1 MTTTIIYFDIR
12 HFYWHS
18 DRTQSSQLQESR
30 SLTYVKHCFGLFRQ
44 WHIVYAYGKVKGV
57 GEVDGPV
64 HRIYRTVS
72 DVEQGGCVV
81 EAQVPRKQYKDFFK
95 CSSYDSSKIYA
106 GEYLGFHTLLKPQ
119 LDKGFQVLSSSFL
132 LPSLLFFQKTGPI
145 FLLLKLET
153 KKILLLYMPTLLFQ
167 RKHWARVFTTN
178 YCLHS
183 NALIT
188 LRKKHS

>member
-1 MTTTIIYFDIR
+1 M
-12 HFYWHS
+12 
-18 DRTQSSQLQESR
+18 
-30 SLTYVKHCFGLFRQ
+30 
-44 WHIVYAYGKVKGV
+44 YAYGKVKGI

-95 CSSYDSSKIYA
+95 CSSYDSSKIFA

-153 KKILLLYMPTLLFQ
+153 KKFCCYICQHFYSKENTE
-167 RKHWARVFTTN
+167 HV
-178 YCLHS
+178 CLQQIIVCTVM
-183 NALIT
+183 L
-188 LRKKHS
+188 